1 MEKKTEKTLG
11 SFKRIM
17 RIFRGWRKLR
27 DRFATALDVDVP
39 RKIEIYTQLSTSA
52 SIGDLVYWLQI
63 FASAGI
69 ATLGL
74 VMNSTAVIIGAMLIS
89 PLMAPI
95 LSAGLALATGDLTL
109 GIRSVA
115 NLLLSTLLGV
125 GVAIILV
132 ALLPFKDLTPEIL
145 ARTTPSTLDLV
156 IALFSGAI
164 GAIAICRDVKGIATS
179 IPGVAIAVA
188 LMPPLCVI
196 GFGLGYWVS
205 LWDSRGL
212 EIARGGGLL
221 YLTNLVAI
229 TFTAMLVFVLLRI
242 DRLKVRDVVR
252 EWRDADP
259 ESQWWLSK
267 IDKIPSLEKAREVRS
282 FSVRLLMIL
291 IPLAII
297 FIPLRD
303 SLLKLRVN
311 FTQKQRENR
320 TSSLA
325 RNIWQE
331 YEVDSEGNIRSYLD
345 ELRINETEGQL
356 TVFLRVFD
364 NKPYT
369 QGERTRY
376 INLLAQELAR
386 KPETISLHLVEIPTS
401 KREAAK
407 PVIVATPTPLTIAQR
422 QANYKQSIDNALGG
436 FKLTPPAQL
445 IDYSVTTRSSGGS
458 TLNVYYSSS
467 RDIGDDGKTSL
478 RQRVR
483 ERLRLPNVVVI
494 FTRIDSSAK
503 KIGFK
508 PKGNEPT
515 DVTNEELDTV
525 ARELDQHSNL
535 RVRIR
540 LRSDDAIVERRKFLM
555 RIFVEV
561 HSVSEDRLVFDET
574 KDDDLADTYQ
584 IFIRK

>member
-1 MEKKTEKTLG
+1 M
-11 SFKRIM
+11 
-17 RIFRGWRKLR
+17 FRGWRKLR
-27 DRFATALDVDVP
+27 DRFAKALDVDVP

-52 SIGDLVYWLQI
+52 SLSDLVYWLQL

-115 NLLLSTLLGV
+115 NLFLSTLLGV

-164 GAIAICRDVKGIATS
+164 GAIAICRDVKGVATS

-196 GFGLGYWVS
+196 GFGLGYFVS
-205 LWDSRGL
+205 LGDWKGM

-229 TFTAMLVFVLLRI
+229 TFTAMLVFVVLRI
-242 DRLKVRDVVR
+242 DRHKVRDAVR
-252 EWRDADP
+252 KWRDADP

-282 FSVRLLMIL
+282 FSLRLLMIL
-291 IPLAII
+291 IPLLII
-297 FIPLRD
+297 FFPLSD
-303 SLLKLRVN
+303 SLSKLRVN
-311 FTQKQRENR
+311 FTEKQRENR
-320 TSSLA
+320 TSTVA
-325 RNIWQE
+325 RNVWKK
-331 YEVDSEGNIRSYLD
+331 YEEDSEGKIRSYLD
-345 ELRINETEGQL
+345 ELRIKETDGKL

-369 QGERTRY
+369 QGERTKY
-376 INLLAQELAR
+376 ISLLATELKR
-386 KPETISLHLVEIPTS
+386 KPEDITLHLVEIPTS
-401 KREAAK
+401 EREEVS
-407 PVIVATPTPLTIAQR
+407 PVILATPTPLTVVQR
-422 QANYKQSIDNALGG
+422 QANYKQSIDDALGG
-436 FKLTPPAQL
+436 FKLTAPAQL

-458 TLNVYYSSS
+458 TLNVFYSSS
-467 RDIGDDGKTSL
+467 RDIEEDGKTSL
-478 RQRVR
+478 RERVK
-483 ERLRLPNVVVI
+483 ERLALPNMVII
-494 FTRIDSSAK
+494 FTRIDSKAK
-503 KIGFK
+503 KIAFK
-508 PKGNEPT
+508 PNGNET
-515 DVTNEELDTV
+515 LDTTNEELDAV
-525 ARELDQHSNL
+525 ARELNQHSNL
-535 RVRIR
+535 RVRI
-540 LRSDDAIVERRKFLM
+540 LLKSEGTNTELIAKRRKEM
-555 RIFVEV
+555 TRIFVEV
-561 HSVSEDRLVFDET
+561 HSISENRLVFDET
-574 KDDDLADTYQ
+574 DDDDVADTYQ